1 MFIHKIIVYRLVI
14 SITPFPVKSFHT
26 SPPVATEFKGKG
38 KTISRE
44 SKTKLD
50 FVSLTLILRV
60 YMLIFISRKGHK
72 GNDDEDE
79 DEDEN
84 LLLTTLRTLVVTKF
98 ATTPAQA

>member
-1 MFIHKIIVYRLVI
+1 
-14 SITPFPVKSFHT
+14 
-26 SPPVATEFKGKG
+26 
-38 KTISRE
+38 
-44 SKTKLD
+44 
-50 FVSLTLILRV
+50 
-60 YMLIFISRKGHK
+60 MLIFISREGRK